1 MEQTWAGRKK
11 EKCCGPWL
19 KAADHQRH
27 LSHQRH
33 SFLKSEK
40 VIQQSKVVSIL
51 DNNEGR
57 SYRLSR
63 MGRWLLI
70 TAFIQTD
77 KRSRAAGR
85 ITKRPL
91 LCEAT
96 APVGPQGAF
105 HCLWLA
111 ARALILENV
120 TYTVVNFK
128 TASKMYSQ
136 RGKKILKSRKIN
148 NGWNFIKNK
157 ILPWSS

>member
-1 MEQTWAGRKK
+1 MRWNRPELGGKK
-11 EKCCGPWL
+11 KNAVAHCSR
-19 KAADHQRH
+19 QQIS
-27 LSHQRH
+27 LSQQRH

-40 VIQQSKVVSIL
+40 VIQQSKVISIL

-57 SYRLSR
+57 SYWLSR

-85 ITKRPL
+85 ITKRPF

-96 APVGPQGAF
+96 ATAGPQGAF
-105 HCLWLA
+105 HCVWLA

-128 TASKMYSQ
+128 TASKMCTKK
-136 RGKKILKSRKIN
+136 GKNILKSRKIN